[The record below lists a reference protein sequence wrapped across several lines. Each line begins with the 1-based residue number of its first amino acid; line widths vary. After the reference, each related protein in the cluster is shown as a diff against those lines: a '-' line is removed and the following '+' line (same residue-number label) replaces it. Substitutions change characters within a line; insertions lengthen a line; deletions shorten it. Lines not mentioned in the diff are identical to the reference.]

1 MRLLP
6 IPGVFKP
13 HSDSLLLA
21 AQLIRD
27 PRLAGA
33 SVLDLCTGSGLLAIE
48 AARCGAREVTA
59 VDVSRRAVLAT
70 RLNARVNGVRVRAVR
85 GDLFRAVD
93 GARFDL
99 IVSNPPYLPSE
110 PGKLPLRGAARAWE
124 GGPDGRTF
132 IDRICRQARE
142 HLEPNGILLLLQSS
156 LSGDLVSARELRS
169 QGFEVTIAARQRG
182 PLGARGRARAPM
194 LRARGLLSADGAEEI
209 VILRARLPGQRDQRA
224 PGYRHHSAA

>member
-21 AQLIRD
+21 AQLSRE

-48 AARCGAREVTA
+48 AARRGAREVTA

-70 RLNARVNGVRVRAVR
+70 RLNARLNGVRVRVVR

-93 GARFDL
+93 GRRFDL
-99 IVSNPPYLPSE
+99 IVSNPPYLPSQQE
-110 PGKLPLRGAARAWE
+110 ELPLRGAARAWE

-132 IDRICRQARE
+132 IDRICRQARA
-142 HLEPNGILLLLQSS
+142 HLEPDGILLLLQSS
-156 LSGDLVSARELRS
+156 LAGDRASARALRS
-169 QGFEVTIAARQRG
+169 QGFEVTVAARRRG

-194 LRARGLLSADGAEEI
+194 LRARGLLSGEDAEEI
-209 VILRARLPGQRDQRA
+209 VILRARVPG
-224 PGYRHHSAA
+224 